1 METAL
6 SYNAAPS
13 HRKLIDI
20 PDDVF
25 KTLSMKAALVGM
37 NLKKFIESLLVAE
50 AEEMDDAEVYRY
62 LVSTRPD
69 GLEILEGKEK
79 EDFEAWLNSKRQ

>member
-1 METAL
+1 METTLNYSSTA
-6 SYNAAPS
+6 S

-25 KTLSMKAALVGM
+25 KTLSMKATLVGM
-37 NLKKFIESLLVAE
+37 NLKKFIESLLIAE

-69 GLEILEGKEK
+69 GQEILEGKDKDE
-79 EDFEAWLNSKRQ
+79 FEAWLNSKRQ